1 MSAPTTSAFVL
12 LLTVVMAAVTL
23 LLAWRARRRLAGST
37 RAPGRIRRFT
47 EKEFH
52 TQRDDGA
59 PDTDI
64 QYFPEV
70 EFALPDGT
78 PVVFQS
84 RFGDES
90 EGRLG
95 TQVTVVYDASSPATT
110 AEIAGLPAVVHAW
123 RLVLVSAAVTLG
135 LLLFYL
141 DRR

>member
-1 MSAPTTSAFVL
+1 MSVSNLAALVL
-12 LLTVVMAAVTL
+12 LLTVVMAGLTVS
-23 LLAWRARRRLAGST
+23 LAWRARRNLARST
-37 RAPGRIRRFT
+37 RTPGRIRRFT

-52 TQRDDGA
+52 TQRHEGGS
-59 PDTDI
+59 DTDTE
-64 QYFPEV
+64 YLPEV

-90 EGRLG
+90 EARLG
-95 TQVTVVYDASSPATT
+95 AAVTVVYDPSSPAAT
-110 AEIAGLPAVVHAW
+110 AEIAGLPAVVRAW
-123 RLVLVSAAVTLG
+123 RLVAVSAAVTLA